1 MKRTELFVVRV
12 PRDSH
17 SKKKYNVY
25 KIVNLYLAKVHYYN
39 STLSQTRMEF
49 FESVDVSANLLYLQ
63 TKDTLS
69 SLTKKS
75 HIAVL
80 LVRRFHENV
89 QHQGRVF
96 TEGVIR
102 SHGFWIIGAKRII
115 TSVIHKCV
123 ICRKLRKPSAQQIM
137 ADLTADRVVPSPQLQ
152 SQEQMSLALGMQ
164 WHAEQGEDQMG
175 RIIKLSHIKGSSY
188 RDHRGYE

>member
-1 MKRTELFVVRV
+1 MLKRLNYETYWIVCCTGSQRLSFKEEIQCLQDCKPLPRKSALLQLNPFLDKDGILRV
-12 PRDSH
+12 GGR
-17 SKKKYNVY
+17 
-25 KIVNLYLAKVHYYN
+25 
-39 STLSQTRMEF
+39 LSQ
-49 FESVDVSANLLYLQ
+49 SPLSADQ
-63 TKDTLS
+63 RHPVIID
-69 SLTKKS
+69 KKS

-80 LVRRFHENV
+80 FVRRFHENV

-137 ADLTADRVVPSPQLQ
+137 ADLTADRVVPSPPLQ
-152 SQEQMSLALGMQ
+152 S
-164 WHAEQGEDQMG
+164 
-175 RIIKLSHIKGSSY
+175 
-188 RDHRGYE
+188 